1 MSITFDDKSPI
12 YVQVMNMIKKQ
23 MVSKELKGGDK
34 LPSVRDLSAELKVNP
49 NTIQRVYKELERE
62 GLAFT
67 QRGMGTFITEDE
79 NVIHNLRRDTAK
91 EIMSSFIEG
100 MKHLGFN
107 NVEIINMIEKKL
119 KEEN

>member
-1 MSITFDDKSPI
+1 MGITFDDKSPI
-12 YVQVMNMIKKQ
+12 YVQVMNMIKKK

-79 NVIHNLRRDTAK
+79 NIIYNLKKDTAK
-91 EIMSSFIEG
+91 EIIDSFIEG

-107 NVEIINMIEKKL
+107 NEEIVNMIEKKL

>member
-91 EIMSSFIEG
+91 EIMNSFIEG

>member
-79 NVIHNLRRDTAK
+79 NVIYNLRRDTAK
-91 EIMSSFIEG
+91 EIMNSFIEG

-107 NVEIINMIEKKL
+107 NSEIINMIEKKL

>member
-1 MSITFDDKSPI
+1 MGITFDDKSPI

-23 MVSKELKGGDK
+23 IVSKELKGGDK

-79 NVIHNLRRDTAK
+79 NIIYNLKKDTAK
-91 EIMSSFIEG
+91 EIINSFIEG

-107 NVEIINMIEKKL
+107 NEEIVNMIDKKL

>member
-12 YVQVMNMIKKQ
+12 YVQVINMIKKQ

-91 EIMSSFIEG
+91 EIMNSFIEG

>member
-1 MSITFDDKSPI
+1 MGITFDDKSPI

-79 NVIHNLRRDTAK
+79 NIIYNLKKDTAK
-91 EIMSSFIEG
+91 EIMNSFIEG
-100 MKHLGFN
+100 MEHLGFN
-107 NVEIINMIEKKL
+107 NEEIVNMIEKKL

>member
-100 MKHLGFN
+100 MRHLGFN
-107 NVEIINMIEKKL
+107 NIEIINMIEKKL

>member
-1 MSITFDDKSPI
+1 MSINFDDKSPI
-12 YVQVMNMIKKQ
+12 YVQVINMIKKQ
-23 MVSKELKGGDK
+23 MVARELKGGDK

-107 NVEIINMIEKKL
+107 NAEIINMIEKKL
-119 KEEN
+119 KEGN

>member
-1 MSITFDDKSPI
+1 MGITFDDKSPI

-67 QRGMGTFITEDE
+67 QRGMGTFITENE
-79 NVIHNLRRDTAK
+79 NIIYNLRNDTAK
-91 EIMSSFIEG
+91 EVMNSFIEG

-107 NVEIINMIEKKL
+107 NEEIVNMIEKKL
-119 KEEN
+119 QGEN